1 MNSSSGRKCQ
11 NIPEHSSAE
20 ELANRF
26 SCFFKEKIDKIRDN
40 LPDCSDINLEIAQ
53 SPPVSTLNV
62 LRNTTEEEVWKI
74 ICKSPAK
81 SCMLDPIPTW
91 LIKESRSELL
101 PVMTNIINSSLRSS
115 QVPKSMKSAIVTPL
129 LKNSTLDPDILK
141 NYRPVSNLSYISK
154 LLERVV
160 AGRLTDYMTENNL
173 HEHLQSAYK
182 PGHSTETALVKVQN
196 DILTSIDQHGVVIL
210 VMLDLSAAFDT
221 IDHDILFSRMEN
233 TLGITGQAL
242 AWFKSYL
249 SGRTLR
255 IKIDKSFSELQDIL
269 WSATT
274 GISVRTI
281 VVPDLPPTPWKTHQK
296 AWFRASHIC
305 GRHTALSGNKTYHST
320 SCGHRSC

>member
-1 MNSSSGRKCQ
+1 
-11 NIPEHSSAE
+11 
-20 ELANRF
+20 
-26 SCFFKEKIDKIRDN
+26 
-40 LPDCSDINLEIAQ
+40 
-53 SPPVSTLNV
+53 
-62 LRNTTEEEVWKI
+62 
-74 ICKSPAK
+74 
-81 SCMLDPIPTW
+81 
-91 LIKESRSELL
+91 
-101 PVMTNIINSSLRSS
+101 MTNIINSSLRSS

-129 LKNSTLDPDILK
+129 LKKSTLDPDILK

-269 WSATT
+269 
-274 GISVRTI
+274 
-281 VVPDLPPTPWKTHQK
+281 
-296 AWFRASHIC
+296 
-305 GRHTALSGNKTYHST
+305 
-320 SCGHRSC
+320 

>member
-1 MNSSSGRKCQ
+1 MLFQ
-11 NIPEHSSAE
+11 VA
-20 ELANRF
+20 F
-26 SCFFKEKIDKIRDN
+26 KIRDN
-40 LPDCSDINLEIAQ
+40 LPDCSEINLEIAQ
-53 SPPVSTLNV
+53 PPPVSTLTV
-62 LRNTTEEEVWKI
+62 LRNTTEAEVWKI

-115 QVPKSMKSAIVTPL
+115 QVPKSTKSAVVTPL
-129 LKNSTLDPDILK
+129 LKKFTLNPDILK

-160 AGRLTDYMTENNL
+160 AKRLTDYMTENNL

-196 DILTSIDQHGVVIL
+196 DILTSIDQHGIVIL

-233 TLGITGQAL
+233 TLGIMGQAL
-242 AWFKSYL
+242 AWFKARL
-249 SGRTLR
+249 TQTCQART
-255 IKIDKSFSELQDIL
+255 FCQDL
-269 WSATT
+269 A
-274 GISVRTI
+274 RT
-281 VVPDLPPTPWKTHQK
+281 P
-296 AWFRASHIC
+296 R
-305 GRHTALSGNKTYHST
+305 T
-320 SCGHRSC
+320 SRFF